1 MTKTIVVIGTLDSKV
16 EEILFARDQI
26 EQRGYKPIVVDLSV
40 GSKPAVQGDITSE
53 QVAKAGGGDIHD
65 IWGNPDRPRINKM
78 VTDGAISVVHA
89 LYNAGKLDG
98 IIGIGGAGGSL
109 IETDIMKSLPFGV
122 PKFMVS
128 SNAGARGFASR
139 YFGTKDITMMH
150 TVADIAG
157 LNDMLELLL
166 CQAIAAICAMSEVS
180 APLAPGKGKTVKKQK
195 AIALCE
201 LMLSAES
208 VQHIKKLLEDQDYQ
222 VIVFM
227 ATGVG
232 DTAMEELIDEGF
244 FDAVIDLSPG
254 GILDS
259 IIGGTRKAC
268 SQRLE
273 TAGRKGIPQ
282 IIAPGGLDF
291 ITPSRSQYKPEYDAR
306 KRFEPDKLRLQIRSS
321 KDELIQCARIIAK
334 KLNRSKSP
342 VKFLIPLKGWSRID
356 GPGRPLDDPEA
367 IIAFSRELRENCKP
381 EIDVVEIDAWIEDHE
396 FGVAL
401 VEALNEMMSN
411 EMSLGEPI
419 SESDERWLAGFLV
432 D

>member
-1 MTKTIVVIGTLDSKV
+1 MAKTIVIIGTLDSKAD
-16 EEILFARDQI
+16 EILFARNQI
-26 EQRGYKPIVVDLSV
+26 EKRGYTPIVVDLSI
-40 GSKPAVQGDITSE
+40 GSNPLVQGDITSE
-53 QVAKAGGGDIHD
+53 QVVNAVGCEISD
-65 IWGNPDRPRINKM
+65 IWGNTDRPKINKII
-78 VTDGAISVVHA
+78 TDGAISVINT
-89 LYNAGKLDG
+89 LFYEGKLHG

-157 LNDMLELLL
+157 LNDMLEILLR
-166 CQAIAAICAMSEVS
+166 QATAAICAMSEFP
-180 APLAPGKGKTVKKQK
+180 APLAPKNGIAMRKLNR
-195 AIALCE
+195 IALCE

-208 VQHIKKLLEDQDYQ
+208 VQNLKKKLENQGYQ

-268 SQRLE
+268 VQRLE

-282 IIAPGGLDF
+282 VLAPGGLDF
-291 ITPSRSQYKPEYDAR
+291 ITPSRSRYKPEYDAR
-306 KRFEPDKLRLQIRSS
+306 KKFEPDKLRLQIRSS
-321 KDELIQCARIIAK
+321 KDELRQCARIIAE
-334 KLNRSKSP
+334 KLNKSKGP

-356 GPGRPLDDPEA
+356 GPGRPLDDPKA
-367 IIAFSRELRENCKP
+367 ISAFSEELRENCKP
-381 EIDVVEIDAWIEDHE
+381 EIEIVEIDAWIEDPE
-396 FGVAL
+396 FGVAS
-401 VEALNEMMSN
+401 VEALKEMMNN
-411 EMSLGEPI
+411 EISLGADI
-419 SESDERWLAGFLV
+419 SNSDERWLAEFLI